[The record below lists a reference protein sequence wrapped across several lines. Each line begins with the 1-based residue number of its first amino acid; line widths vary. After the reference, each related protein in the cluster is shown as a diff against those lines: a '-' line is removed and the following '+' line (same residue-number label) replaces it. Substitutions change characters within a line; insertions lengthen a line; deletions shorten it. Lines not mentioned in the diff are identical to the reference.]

1 VPIYNK
7 STNQL
12 LTEYLQQNLKQDQAI
27 ERDQIVKWFK
37 EKYPKIKPNTVA
49 CHIIKFTTNHKTR
62 VHYGAKPQHDLLFQL
77 PNKQVR
83 LYDKEKDPKPIYSGE
98 DIIIEPDGDDREL
111 QASSS
116 EFAYE
121 SHLRDYLANNLE
133 KIEPGL
139 RLFTDEEDENIKG
152 VEYDAGGKRIDILAF
167 DRENRFVVI
176 ELKVSKGY
184 EKSVGQLLRYKAW
197 VRKHLADGQKVRG
210 IVIAKDISED
220 LKLAAS
226 ESADID
232 LFEYDLKIDLRKI
245 NPEKY

>member
-1 VPIYNK
+1 MPIYDK

-12 LTEYLQQNLKQDQAI
+12 LTEYLQENLKPEQTI
-27 ERDQIVKWFK
+27 EREQIVKWFK
-37 EKYPKIKPNTVA
+37 EKYPKIKSNTVG

-62 VHYGAKPQHDLLFQL
+62 IHYGARPQHDMLYQLQNKLL
-77 PNKQVR
+77 R

-98 DIIIEPDGDDREL
+98 DITIEPDGDDRET
-111 QASSS
+111 QVSSS

-139 RLFTDEEDENIKG
+139 RIYTDEEDENIKG
-152 VEYDAGGKRIDILAF
+152 VEFEAGGRRIDILAV
-167 DRENRFVVI
+167 DKESRFVVI
-176 ELKVSKGY
+176 ELKVSRGY
-184 EKSVGQLLRYKAW
+184 ERSVGQLLRYKAW
-197 VRKHLADGQKVRG
+197 VRQNLADGQKVRG
-210 IVIAKDISED
+210 IVIAKEIGED

-226 ESADID
+226 ETADID

-245 NPEKY
+245 NSGQ